1 MMADETHASME
12 LIVANT
18 IAGSD
23 TYLRDYLR
31 MGGDPNYVDA
41 DGWSLLTCASYRGNI
56 DMMRLLVV
64 AGATARDSDLEAATI
79 GNDFGAVRYLVE
91 IGVSVNALGDDGHPV
106 LHLAF
111 GLERLEIVKY
121 LLRRGAS
128 MREFGSPR
136 GCHELATSGGCQ
148 GATRQ
153 FLQEMG
159 RRGGTWCAYAR
170 PECNSKRRPSSTT
183 LQRWIVSRGD
193 AAAATWVFRGR
204 VAATPRLPRGYS
216 ADGSRRRR
224 GCHVDIPRSQIAAR
238 FGVPTT

>member
-23 TYLRDYLR
+23 TYLRNYLR
-31 MGGDPNYVDA
+31 SGGDPNYVDA

-136 GCHELATSGGCQ
+136 GCHELAHSGGCQ

-159 RRGGTWCAYAR
+159 RRGGTWCAYVREPRMRLVVLRALCAKGR
-170 PECNSKRRPSSTT
+170 AVGTPRAPPLFDRLFPRPSP
-183 LQRWIVSRGD
+183 G
-193 AAAATWVFRGR
+193 
-204 VAATPRLPRGYS
+204 
-216 ADGSRRRR
+216 GSRTTRRR
-224 GCHVDIPRSQIAAR
+224 ARSRLFLPDAMFAIVLK
-238 FGVPTT
+238 FWWNP